1 MRNSAI
7 GCGILLAV
15 IEGVGIGMQRMMAG
29 NTMLQAPPP
38 PEPADGK
45 AYA

>member
-7 GCGILLAV
+7 ACGILLAV

-29 NTMLQAPPP
+29 NTKLQPP
-38 PEPADGK
+38 PEPADGGK
-45 AYA
+45 AYV